1 MKLIRKNISQISSLC
16 KKHRVKYLYVFG
28 SVLTDSFNKDSD
40 IDFIVKFE
48 DIPFEEAP
56 DNYFGMIESLES
68 ILGRKVDLVLQDS
81 ISNPYFKQ
89 NVDRT
94 KQLIY
99 G

>member
-1 MKLIRKNISQISSLC
+1 MKLIRKNITQIAALC
-16 KKHRVKYLYVFG
+16 QKHRVIQLYVFG
-28 SVLTDSFNKDSD
+28 SVLTDKFNKDSD
-40 IDFIVKFE
+40 IDFIVKF
-48 DIPFEEAP
+48 DSMPFEEAP
-56 DNYFGMIESLES
+56 GNYFGMVDSLQTL
-68 ILGRKVDLVLQDS
+68 LGRKVDLVIQDS